1 MDSIK
6 LDGLFSEDKMG
17 AVPASSCKI
26 YKMGAV
32 PASSRMVPRVTRP
45 VSIVPGPVTDNTPS
59 TENFGGAEERLN

>member
-6 LDGLFSEDKMG
+6 LDGLFSED
-17 AVPASSCKI
+17 
-26 YKMGAV
+26 KMGAV